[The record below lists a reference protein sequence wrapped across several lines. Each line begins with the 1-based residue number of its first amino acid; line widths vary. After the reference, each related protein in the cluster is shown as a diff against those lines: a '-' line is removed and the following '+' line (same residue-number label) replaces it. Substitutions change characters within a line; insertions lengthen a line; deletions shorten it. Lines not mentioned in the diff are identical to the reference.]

1 MYRLIVVDDDVDA
14 VNNIAKD
21 FPWEQSGFTLVGS
34 FQDGESALAWL
45 KTHMVD
51 LILCDIKM
59 ARMNGIELARQM
71 QQAHRKE
78 KLVFISGFKDF
89 DYAQKALE
97 YGVFR
102 YCIKPV
108 TFREMQ
114 KTIAAIRETIE
125 RERGVHLPADSAHSG
140 EANSHSIA
148 DVKIDRIRRYV
159 QDHYAGV
166 TLRQLAEFMQMNTTY
181 LSYYFKE
188 KTGQKLFD
196 YITEVRLNAGLEIL
210 KTDSYLNVAEV
221 AQKVGYTNAIS
232 FSRSFKKQFGV
243 SPSQVRRN
251 FDSTEEKK

>member
-1 MYRLIVVDDDVDA
+1 MGTVRLYAGGFLSGWRKCVGVAEDA
-14 VNNIAKD
+14 YGRSD
-21 FPWEQSGFTLVGS
+21 PLRHQ
-34 FQDGESALAWL
+34 
-45 KTHMVD
+45 
-51 LILCDIKM
+51 
-59 ARMNGIELARQM
+59 NGPHERNRAGAADA
-71 QQAHRKE
+71 QAHRKE

>member
-1 MYRLIVVDDDVDA
+1 M
-14 VNNIAKD
+14 
-21 FPWEQSGFTLVGS
+21 
-34 FQDGESALAWL
+34 
-45 KTHMVD
+45 
-51 LILCDIKM
+51 
-59 ARMNGIELARQM
+59 
-71 QQAHRKE
+71 
-78 KLVFISGFKDF
+78 
-89 DYAQKALE
+89 
-97 YGVFR
+97 
-102 YCIKPV
+102 
-108 TFREMQ
+108 
-114 KTIAAIRETIE
+114 
-125 RERGVHLPADSAHSG
+125 
-140 EANSHSIA
+140 
-148 DVKIDRIRRYV
+148 KIDRIRRYV

-232 FSRSFKKQFGV
+232 SRSFKKQFGV

>member
-45 KTHMVD
+45 KTHTVD

-102 YCIKPV
+102 YCCLLY
-108 TFREMQ
+108 TSD
-114 KTIAAIRETIE
+114 AADE
-125 RERGVHLPADSAHSG
+125 
-140 EANSHSIA
+140 
-148 DVKIDRIRRYV
+148 
-159 QDHYAGV
+159 
-166 TLRQLAEFMQMNTTY
+166 
-181 LSYYFKE
+181 
-188 KTGQKLFD
+188 
-196 YITEVRLNAGLEIL
+196 
-210 KTDSYLNVAEV
+210 
-221 AQKVGYTNAIS
+221 
-232 FSRSFKKQFGV
+232 
-243 SPSQVRRN
+243 
-251 FDSTEEKK
+251 

>member
-1 MYRLIVVDDDVDA
+1 
-14 VNNIAKD
+14 
-21 FPWEQSGFTLVGS
+21 
-34 FQDGESALAWL
+34 
-45 KTHMVD
+45 
-51 LILCDIKM
+51 
-59 ARMNGIELARQM
+59 
-71 QQAHRKE
+71 
-78 KLVFISGFKDF
+78 
-89 DYAQKALE
+89 
-97 YGVFR
+97 
-102 YCIKPV
+102 
-108 TFREMQ
+108 MQ

-243 SPSQVRRN
+243 SPSQVRRD

>member
-45 KTHMVD
+45 KTHTVD

-59 ARMNGIELARQM
+59 ARMNG
-71 QQAHRKE
+71 
-78 KLVFISGFKDF
+78 
-89 DYAQKALE
+89 
-97 YGVFR
+97 
-102 YCIKPV
+102 IKPV

-243 SPSQVRRN
+243 SPSQVRRD

>member
-1 MYRLIVVDDDVDA
+1 MGTVRLYAGGFLSGWGKCVGVAEDTYGRSDPLRHQNGPHERNRAGAADA
-14 VNNIAKD
+14 AGTQK
-21 FPWEQSGFTLVGS
+21 G
-34 FQDGESALAWL
+34 
-45 KTHMVD
+45 
-51 LILCDIKM
+51 
-59 ARMNGIELARQM
+59 
-71 QQAHRKE
+71 

>member
-1 MYRLIVVDDDVDA
+1 MYRLIVVDDDADA

-21 FPWEQSGFTLVGS
+21 FPWEQSGFTLVDT
-34 FQDGESALAWL
+34 FRNGESALAWL
-45 KTHMVD
+45 KMHTVD

-108 TFREMQ
+108 TFSEMQ
-114 KTIAAIRETIE
+114 KTIRAIRETIE
-125 RERGVHLPADSAHSG
+125 RERGVHLSAGGPRHS
-140 EANSHSIA
+140 EANGRSIA
-148 DVKIDRIRRYV
+148 DVRIERIRCYV
-159 QDHYAGV
+159 QNHYAGV
-166 TLRQLAEFMQMNTTY
+166 TLRQIAEFMQMNTTY
-181 LSYYFKE
+181 LSYYFKD
-188 KTGQKLFD
+188 KTGQRLFD

-221 AQKVGYTNAIS
+221 AQRVGYTNAIS

-243 SPSQVRRN
+243 SPSQARRN